1 MIVGGSLKKEFDMT
15 TLKDDLENYIE
26 NLVSK
31 DEELKNITSKDIE
44 KIIILLLK
52 DTKSKKLSFNE
63 LLYKISFLD
72 SIMMNI
78 YLENRYGK
86 DM

>member
-44 KIIILLLK
+44 KIILLLLK

-86 DM
+86 DI

>member
-44 KIIILLLK
+44 KIILLLLK